1 MSSKIMVTGCSG
13 FIGTHLAKRLIDSG
27 FQVTGYDLNAS
38 LIRDRNFSLVRGD
51 ILDIEKLRNSMKGCK
66 SVFHLAAQTKVP
78 ESTKDP
84 IADFKTNSEGTFNV
98 LSVAK
103 EHNAKVVYA
112 STSTVYGAAD
122 MPTKES
128 HQLRPASFYG
138 ASKAA
143 GDVYCSAFNST
154 FELDTVVLRIFNT
167 YGPGNGKGVMY
178 DLFKKLELDTTHLE
192 IIGTGLQ
199 EKDYIYIDDTVE
211 AFMTAYEKGVSGEAY
226 NVGSGVSTTVN
237 EIAEIIFDT
246 LDACPKTTYT
256 GESWIGDVESSLA
269 DISKLQKLGWH
280 PKVSIKEGIE
290 KVYEWM
296 KLI

>member
-1 MSSKIMVTGCSG
+1 MSKIMVTGCSG
-13 FIGTHLAKRLIDSG
+13 FIGTHLAKRLLDSG

-38 LIRDRNFSLVRGD
+38 SIRDRNFSLVRGD
-51 ILDIEKLRNSMKGCK
+51 ILDIEKLRDSMKGCK

-78 ESTKDP
+78 ESTEDP
-84 IADFKTNSEGTFNV
+84 LSDFKTNSEGTFNV

-103 EHNAKVVYA
+103 EHNAKVIYA
-112 STSTVYGAAD
+112 STSTVYGAAE

-128 HQLRPASFYG
+128 HPLRPASFYG

-143 GDVYCSAFNST
+143 GDMYCYVFNSI
-154 FELDTVVLRIFNT
+154 FDLDTIALRIFNA
-167 YGPGNGKGVMY
+167 YGPGNAKGVMY
-178 DLFKKLELDTTHLE
+178 DLFKKLELDPTHLE

-211 AFMTAYEKGVSGEAY
+211 AFMTAYERGAPGEAY
-226 NVGSGVSTTVN
+226 NVGSGISTTVN
-237 EIAEIIFDT
+237 EIAEIIFDV
-246 LDACPKTTYT
+246 LDVCPKTTYT

-269 DISKLQKLGWH
+269 DISKLKKLGWE
-280 PKVSIKEGIE
+280 PEISIKEGIE
-290 KVYEWM
+290 KVYKWM

>member
-1 MSSKIMVTGCSG
+1 MSKIMVTGCSG
-13 FIGTHLAKRLIDSG
+13 FIGTHLVKRLLDSG
-27 FQVTGYDLNAS
+27 FQVIGYDLNTS

-51 ILDIEKLRNSMKGCK
+51 ILDIEKLWDSMKGCK

-84 IADFKTNSEGTFNV
+84 LADFKTNSEGTFNV

-103 EHNAKVVYA
+103 EHDAKVIYA
-112 STSTVYGAAD
+112 STSTVYGAAE

-128 HQLRPASFYG
+128 HQLRPVSFYG
-138 ASKAA
+138 ASKAV
-143 GDVYCSAFNST
+143 GDLYCSTFNST
-154 FELDTVVLRIFNT
+154 FDLDTIVLRIFNA
-167 YGPGNGKGVMY
+167 YGPGNAKGVMY
-178 DLFKKLELDTTHLE
+178 DLFKKLERDPTHLE

-211 AFMTAYEKGVSGEAY
+211 AFMTAYEKGAAGEAY

-246 LDACPKTTYT
+246 LDVYPKKTYT

-269 DISKLQKLGWH
+269 DISKLKKLGWD
-280 PKVSIKEGIE
+280 PEVSIKEGIE
-290 KVYEWM
+290 KVYKWM
-296 KLI
+296 QLI